1 MTLRS
6 TRLDPADV
14 ADVDE
19 HPLLVPTDENL
30 VKRRYNIDL
39 GAHMAECDAN
49 YLRLMKLMPNR
60 DAADRVFTLPLG
72 ASDPVVR
79 LEVTE
84 RCRYTTVVE
93 VTQVAPAE
101 GLPGTSL
108 SVRLY
113 HDAKCAEVISFQNER
128 RFEAVYDYP
137 NSKMRHRDEK
147 AQVNRFLSE
156 FLAMCLA
163 HGVSNEEPM
172 PVLSD

>member
-84 RCRYTTVVE
+84 RCRYTTVVVRFVRSTIGLE
-93 VTQVAPAE
+93 RTASGSSSTSRLTMDWYGTTSPEWVAIS
-101 GLPGTSL
+101 TSTFR
-108 SVRLY
+108 SWVR
-113 HDAKCAEVISFQNER
+113 AR
-128 RFEAVYDYP
+128 RW
-137 NSKMRHRDEK
+137 
-147 AQVNRFLSE
+147 
-156 FLAMCLA
+156 
-163 HGVSNEEPM
+163 
-172 PVLSD
+172 